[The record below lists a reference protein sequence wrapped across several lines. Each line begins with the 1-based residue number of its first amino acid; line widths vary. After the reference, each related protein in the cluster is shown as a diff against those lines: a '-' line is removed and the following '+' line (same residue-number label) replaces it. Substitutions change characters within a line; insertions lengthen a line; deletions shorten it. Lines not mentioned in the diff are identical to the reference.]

1 MTARL
6 NKAVRCT
13 AAVLA
18 AVALGAGATA
28 CGASDSSPSTSA
40 PSSAPLGDTSSAP
53 AGTSSSD
60 ASGGT
65 SGSSGGTSASSGGT
79 SSGNGASGSNASS
92 TSSTCRTSD
101 LRIAAKD
108 QGKDAPGAAPGVG
121 SVLITFT
128 NTGGDCRV
136 AGFPGVDLKTNYG
149 TESVDRDKQEAGVP
163 FTLRA
168 GKTATANVVYPLN
181 NTGGSGVRVSALV
194 ITPPN
199 ETHPVTAP
207 VDFSLPVSDKDTG
220 RLEVTPVFKPVS
232 QDH

>member
-18 AVALGAGATA
+18 AVALGASATA
-28 CGASDSSPSTSA
+28 CGTSDSSPSTSA
-40 PSSAPLGDTSSAP
+40 PSSSPLGDTSSAP
-53 AGTSSSD
+53 AGTPSSD
-60 ASGGT
+60 A
-65 SGSSGGTSASSGGT
+65 SGGTSASSGGT

-92 TSSTCRTSD
+92 TSSMCRTSN